1 MEMTISEN
9 RCLKSKV
16 VKDYISKDFATN
28 KNLCNLQELYTAFK
42 EKCPNVN
49 IGFSRLCALRSK
61 WCVLA
66 CSKMTHSVCIGSADQ
81 NIVLLVD
88 GLDLELTCKDLMK
101 STLSCLKY
109 FH

>member
-1 MEMTISEN
+1 MTISVN

-16 VKDYISKDFATN
+16 VKDYIN
-28 KNLCNLQELYTAFK
+28 KNFAASKSLCNLQELYTAFK
-42 EKCPNVN
+42 EKRPNVN
-49 IGFSRLCALRSK
+49 IGFSMSCALRSK

-66 CSKMTHSVCIGSADQ
+66 GSKMTHSACICSADQ

-88 GLDLELTCKDLMK
+88 GLDWELTCKDLMK